1 MEFTHAQPWIVKSIK
16 QRTLLNAWQRLAADA
31 GKLPALGDYQPEE
44 LTGELP
50 DTIFYDVIHDTDPP
64 RFLIT
69 KSGERLRE
77 SFGFS
82 GLGKFIDESMASK
95 LWAITQPIYLKCVD
109 TQRPVYSLFTIDDV
123 QGREVKYERLTLPFS
138 THAGSKPDAM
148 LASIKAFR
156 WDGAYELKDLM
167 LSRGAEPVYQLRAV
181 IDATDLSDPGPSDQ
195 LEV

>member
-16 QRTLLNAWQRLAADA
+16 QRTLLNAWQRLATSQ
-31 GKLPALGDYQPEE
+31 GKIPALSDYQPEE
-44 LTGELP
+44 LASELP
-50 DTIFYDVIHDTDPP
+50 DTIFYDVVHETDPP
-64 RFLIT
+64 RFRIV

-82 GLGKFIDESMASK
+82 GLGRFIDESMAPK
-95 LWAITQPIYLKCVD
+95 LWAITQPIYLKSID

-123 QGREVKYERLTLPFS
+123 HGREVKYERLTLPFA
-138 THAGSKPDAM
+138 TADKADAM

-167 LSRGAEPVYQLRAV
+167 LPRGAEPVYQLRAV
-181 IDATDLSDPGPSDQ
+181 IDATDVSDPGPSDT

>member
-16 QRTLLNAWQRLAADA
+16 QRTLLNAWQRLATDA
-31 GKLPALGDYQPEE
+31 GRIPALNEFQPEE

-50 DTIFYDVIHDTDPP
+50 DTIFYDVVHDTDPP

-82 GLGKFIDESMASK
+82 GVGRFIDESMDPK
-95 LWAITQPIYLKCVD
+95 LWAITQVIYLKCIE
-109 TQRPVYSLFTIDDV
+109 TRRPVYSQFRIDDV
-123 QGREVKYERLTLPFS
+123 KGREVKYERLTLPFVS
-138 THAGSKPDAM
+138 GDDVNA
-148 LASIKAFR
+148 LIASIKAFR

-167 LSRGAEPVYQLRAV
+167 LPRGAEPVYELRAV
-181 IDATDLSDPGPSDQ
+181 IDAPNPADPGFSDT

>member
-16 QRTLLNAWQRLAADA
+16 QRTLLNAWQRLATDT
-31 GKLPALGDYQPEE
+31 GKIPALADYQPEE
-44 LTGELP
+44 LAGELP
-50 DTIFYDVIHDTDPP
+50 DTIFYDVIHNTDPP

-82 GLGKFIDESMASK
+82 GLGKFIDESMAPK
-95 LWAITQPIYLKCVD
+95 LWAITQPIYLKCID

-123 QGREVKYERLTLPFS
+123 KGREVKYERLTLPFS
-138 THAGSKPDAM
+138 ARADSKPDAM

-167 LSRGAEPVYQLRAV
+167 LPRGAEPVYQLRAV
-181 IDATDLSDPGPSDQ
+181 IDATDLSDPGPSDT

>member
-16 QRTLLNAWQRLAADA
+16 QRTLLNAWQQLAVNA
-31 GKLPALGDYQPEE
+31 GKIPALDDYQPEE

-50 DTIFYDVIHDTDPP
+50 DTIFYGVVHDTDPP

-69 KSGERLRE
+69 RSGERLRE

-82 GLGKFIDESMASK
+82 GVGKFIDESMDPK
-95 LWAITQPIYLKCVD
+95 LWSITQPIYLKCID
-109 TQRPVYSLFTIDDV
+109 TRRPVYSLFTINDV
-123 QGREVKYERLTLPFS
+123 HGREVKYERLTLPF
-138 THAGSKPDAM
+138 AGSETVDAM

-167 LSRGAEPVYQLRAV
+167 LPRGAEPVYQLRAV
-181 IDATDLSDPGPSDQ
+181 IDAPDPSEPGFSDT